1 MKSVPLSVELQS
13 LNYWTTREVPG
24 QLTLRFPGFYFDLSF
39 TSYSVPLW
47 LRPGGSVLRVHGAD
61 LLFRTHY
68 RLSCT
73 HFFGL
78 GKISSFSCR
87 SLMDMQHFPMNTYW
101 LFWQLSFSFK
111 GANSMP
117 LLWLLAFVSILL
129 FEICGDILSHN
140 FRSNVV
146 CGFLTL
152 LYYMVLWDRIQEC
165 EKKTIPLTINFQE
178 FFLPNLTVKKKS
190 VSIMMLSIELR
201 YISMYN
207 LIIK

>member
-1 MKSVPLSVELQS
+1 MSTAFLGRFHFLKVCYSAPYSLSLSFFFFGCVACRILVLWPDMKSVPLSGELQS

-24 QLTLRFPGFYFDLSF
+24 HLTLRFPGFYFDLSF

-87 SLMDMQHFPMNTYW
+87 SLMDMQHFPMNTFW
-101 LFWQLSFSFK
+101 LFWQLSFSFI
-111 GANSMP
+111 GANSMQ
-117 LLWLLAFVSILL
+117 LLWL
-129 FEICGDILSHN
+129 
-140 FRSNVV
+140 
-146 CGFLTL
+146 
-152 LYYMVLWDRIQEC
+152 
-165 EKKTIPLTINFQE
+165 
-178 FFLPNLTVKKKS
+178 
-190 VSIMMLSIELR
+190 
-201 YISMYN
+201 
-207 LIIK
+207 